1 MMTLRFV
8 CAKATGE
15 RNAASRRKTT
25 HSRPAIR
32 KRIFLVNNLPP
43 PTFFRNCAFQR
54 TLSPLFLELR
64 ILKEFWTHFLELHIV
79 KDLAEKWD
87 RGQTRAENSGA
98 EAGREE
104 RNGARHEGNEIH
116 GLGGAGLQTS

>member
-1 MMTLRFV
+1 MMTLRLV

-25 HSRPAIR
+25 HSRPALR

-43 PTFFRNCAFQR
+43 LPCAFQR

-64 ILKEFWTHFLELHIV
+64 ILKELWTHFLELHIV
-79 KDLAEKWD
+79 EDLAEKWD

-98 EAGREE
+98 EAEREE

-116 GLGGAGLQTS
+116 GLGRAGLQTS